1 MIRGFR
7 LLCALAAAAVLT
19 AGAALPAV
27 ADDSND
33 TTTTT
38 SSKKDPLQLAKDRF
52 DEARDQAGQL
62 ADKISQA
69 QAQQAQLGDQ
79 IAAAEAE
86 IPQLHARADAL
97 RLAIKD
103 RAVELY
109 VDHDVRLDAVLQ
121 TSSVLDGARA
131 AQLTGSVADHDRD
144 LADELRANAQQLET
158 RETQLRTQKADLQ
171 RSLDAMAPMNAELQ
185 KRLGLASAAYDLVQ
199 RALAAPDQRG
209 GDVSTGASRCPVD
222 GFVVF
227 RDDFGEPRGGGTA
240 HPGIDMPAVE
250 GTPVVAVVPGLV
262 VHDVG
267 GDGGNGAWL
276 TGFDGVAYYYAHFSR
291 YEGDGGFVDAGQ
303 RIGYV
308 GQTGNATG
316 PHLHFEVH
324 PGGALAPPVD
334 GYPLLLTL
342 CAAETARAFG

>member
-1 MIRGFR
+1 MAPRSR
-7 LLCALAAAAVLT
+7 LVCALVAAVVLAVGVAT
-19 AGAALPAV
+19 PAG
-27 ADDSND
+27 ADDSPD

-38 SSKKDPLQLAKDRF
+38 PAKKDPLALAKERL
-52 DEARDQAGQL
+52 DEASGQANEL
-62 ADKISQA
+62 AGKISQA
-69 QAQQAQLGDQ
+69 ESQQAQLGDQ
-79 IAAAEAE
+79 IAAAAAQ
-86 IPQLHARADAL
+86 IPELRAHADQLKVAV
-97 RLAIKD
+97 KD

-109 VDHDVRLDAVLQ
+109 VGHDQRLDAVLQ
-121 TSSVLDGARA
+121 TDGVLDGARA

-144 LADELRANAQQLET
+144 LADELRTTAQQLET
-158 RETQLRTQKADLQ
+158 REAALRSQKADLQ
-171 RSLDAMAPMNAELQ
+171 RSLDAMVSMNAELQ
-185 KRLGLASAAYDLVQ
+185 KRLALASAAYDLVEK
-199 RALAAPDQRG
+199 ALDAPEQRG
-209 GDVSTGASRCPVD
+209 GDVTTGASRCPVD

-227 RDDFGEPRGGGTA
+227 HDDFGEPRAGGTT

-250 GTPVVAVVPGLV
+250 GTPVVAVVPGLL

-291 YEGDGGFVDAGQ
+291 YEGDGGLVDAGQ

-324 PGGALAPPVD
+324 PGGALTPPVD

-342 CAAETARAFG
+342 CVAETARAFG